1 MKFCPDKINIIE
13 ISDQNKMIKMKKQ
26 TRQTLSIVY
35 FARDDN
41 TKFPWII

>member
-13 ISDQNKMIKMKKQ
+13 ISDQNKMIKMKKP
-26 TRQTLSIVY
+26 RQTLSIVY

-41 TKFPWII
+41 KKFPWII